1 MNGAAIIAEILK
13 REGTEFLSCYPRNS
27 LIEAC
32 AELDIRPILC
42 RQERVGVG
50 MADGYSRI
58 KRGKRNG
65 VFAAQA
71 GPGIENA
78 FPGVAQA
85 YTENVPMLIIP
96 AGLPLERQYVRPVF
110 RAADVYRPVTKWSA
124 LAHSVQE
131 LPDLMRRAYH
141 AMRSGKGGPVMVE
154 VPNEVFEAEYKGTL
168 DYTPVPVQR
177 AAPDPD
183 AVKDAVRMLLT
194 AKSPLILAGQGV
206 LYAQAS
212 DQLAALAELVPA
224 GVVTT
229 NPGKSAIPES
239 HPLALGASTRSRP
252 KMFTEFMARAD
263 LVLAIGSSLTKTP
276 FGPGVP
282 AGKTIIHSTNDA
294 GDINKEYRVN
304 AALVG
309 DAGLVLDA
317 LIAEVD
323 RQKGAS
329 GSTIRGGNALASL
342 KEEVAAVKR
351 AWLAEWAKHLDSDE
365 TPINQYRV
373 IRDLMR
379 TVDRDNVIITHDS
392 GSPREQ
398 LLPFWE
404 TTTPGSYMGWG
415 KSTQLGYG
423 IGIIMGAKLAAP
435 EKLCVNVMGDAAI
448 GMTGMDI
455 ETAARNRIAIL
466 TIVFNNG
473 VMAAERDVLPLSTK
487 KFGALTV
494 GGNYAKV
501 AEGLN
506 VASTRVEKP
515 KDIVGAI
522 KDAVRVTETGAPF
535 LLEIVVKEGYDFS
548 RYPLAGL

>member
-1 MNGAAIIAEILK
+1 MNGAALVAEILK
-13 REGTEFLSCYPRNS
+13 REGTEFLACYPRNP

-32 AELDIRPILC
+32 AALDIRPILC

-50 MADGYSRI
+50 MADGYTRI

-78 FPGVAQA
+78 FPGIAQA
-85 YTENVPMLIIP
+85 YSENVPLLVIP
-96 AGLPLERQYVRPVF
+96 AGLPLARQHLRPTF

-124 LAHSVQE
+124 LAHAVEE

-141 AMRSGKGGPVMVE
+141 AMRSGKGGPVLIEIPAE
-154 VPNEVFEAEYKGTL
+154 VWEAEYRGEL
-168 DYTPVPVQR
+168 DYAPVPAQR
-177 AAPDPD
+177 SAPDPD
-183 AVKDAVRMLLT
+183 AVKTAVKMLLA
-194 AKSPLILAGQGV
+194 AKSPLLWAGQGV
-206 LYAQAS
+206 LYAEAS
-212 DQLAALAELVPA
+212 DRLAALAELVPA
-224 GVVTT
+224 PVVTT

-252 KMFTEFMARAD
+252 KMFTAFMAKAD
-263 LVLAIGSSLTKTP
+263 LVLAVGTSLTRTP

-282 AGKTIIHSTNDA
+282 PDKIIIHSSNEAD
-294 GDINKEYRVN
+294 DVNKDYRV
-304 AALVG
+304 AHAVIG
-309 DAGLVLDA
+309 DAALVLDA
-317 LIAEVD
+317 LIAEVA
-323 RQKGAS
+323 RQKRG
-329 GSTIRGGNALASL
+329 GGGNALTAL
-342 KEEVAAVKR
+342 KEEVAAAKT
-351 AWLAEWAKHLDSDE
+351 AWLAEWDKQLQSDE

-404 TTTPGSYMGWG
+404 TTAPGSYMGWG

-423 IGIIMGAKLAAP
+423 LGIIMGAKLAAP
-435 EKLCVNVMGDAAI
+435 DKLCVNVMGDAAI

-466 TIVFNNG
+466 TVVFNNG
-473 VMAAERDVLPLSTK
+473 VMAAERDVLELSTK
-487 KFGALTV
+487 KYGALTV

-506 VASTRVEKP
+506 VAATRVEKP
-515 KDIVGAI
+515 ADIVPAI
-522 KDAVRVTETGAPF
+522 KEAIAVTQSGAPF
-535 LLEIVVKEGYDFS
+535 LLEIVAKQGYDFS